1 VAAGEV
7 VSVPL
12 VRFDAAGDAEA
23 ARRRDEREEKYQQ
36 QHRHHRSTAVPS
48 PSESKRTSHSHP
60 QQGVGSP
67 LGRSLSQG
75 GIARRA
81 PIGAETLAALAGE
94 EGVAG
99 PYETY
104 DQYGKQYAFY
114 GDGAGSGGTMGGNGG
129 EGGGMDGE
137 GGEGGQSL
145 AWEAYG
151 DSNGHEGVLPSSAD
165 HKMVSLE
172 SASILREANAS
183 NHHHHHHHHQSAHSA
198 GNNGNNGNRGGGGG
212 RGNELNELSIDE
224 LRQRVGSLEGALR
237 DREVAELAALEQ
249 LQARTTEVGRL
260 RAECEELRAAAAAA
274 AGTGN
279 HRPPQQG
286 RQQGEQ
292 QGEQETARSR
302 AHANEKAVLTR
313 AIQTLQ
319 LKLVRHKLGMGT
331 QAILGAIS
339 KHHVRLTSYAFA
351 RMKGVDMGAQISAA
365 TEHALAEGASQVAL
379 IRGQARSLRQLV
391 GTQWLLKAVR
401 RMVQLPLRRGMDQ
414 WRGVLWYHR
423 ALATHATEV
432 DDLKTTVNKAEGER
446 KQFSDRLRYD
456 N

>member
-1 VAAGEV
+1 
-7 VSVPL
+7 
-12 VRFDAAGDAEA
+12 
-23 ARRRDEREEKYQQ
+23 
-36 QHRHHRSTAVPS
+36 
-48 PSESKRTSHSHP
+48 
-60 QQGVGSP
+60 
-67 LGRSLSQG
+67 
-75 GIARRA
+75 
-81 PIGAETLAALAGE
+81 
-94 EGVAG
+94 
-99 PYETY
+99 
-104 DQYGKQYAFY
+104 
-114 GDGAGSGGTMGGNGG
+114 M
-129 EGGGMDGE
+129 
-137 GGEGGQSL
+137 
-145 AWEAYG
+145 
-151 DSNGHEGVLPSSAD
+151 
-165 HKMVSLE
+165 
-172 SASILREANAS
+172 
-183 NHHHHHHHHQSAHSA
+183 
-198 GNNGNNGNRGGGGG
+198 
-212 RGNELNELSIDE
+212 
-224 LRQRVGSLEGALR
+224 RQRVGSLEGALR

-274 AGTGN
+274 GTGN
-279 HRPPQQG
+279 QRGGIHAPTQSSIRKQG
-286 RQQGEQ
+286 GQP
-292 QGEQETARSR
+292 GEQETARSR

-391 GTQWLLKAVR
+391 GTQWLLKALR

-456 N
+456 DD